1 MQDANSSENTHGS
14 YEKADPYK
22 YGCIMYM
29 HLANYGATQISLVV
43 GMSLSTVKYIIKRV
57 DETGSPEPRKGSGR
71 PRKIDERT
79 ERHLVQIVL
88 ERNDGGARAIRK
100 VGERFKEENII
111 EGTKWG
117 KGSVMI
123 WSCFWAGGFGPLV
136 FLDGNV
142 NQDQYVNTLAQNFLG
157 SKIFR
162 GNKPGASCSKRTTP
176 AVILGR
182 TRGGGKIAMRSEVL
196 TTGPLKARISTPSS
210 ISGGL
215 SRGA

>member
-88 ERNDGGARAIRK
+88 EGNDGGARAIRK

-136 FLDGNV
+136 FLD
-142 NQDQYVNTLAQNFLG
+142 
-157 SKIFR
+157 
-162 GNKPGASCSKRTTP
+162 GASCSKRTTP